1 MQNYKEE
8 KVMKRHT
15 ITAALAVVT
24 SVFAVSMTVY
34 AAEGGYPNRPVR
46 LVLGFAAGGTPDSLA
61 RTVAT
66 QVESQWGRNIIVD
79 NRVGANGI
87 IAAEIVASAN
97 PDGYTIL
104 FSPPALIINQ
114 IIYRKVPYD
123 VLRDFVPAANVCIG
137 EGSLLVVNPAVPAKS
152 VRELIA
158 LAKNPGKP
166 ITYATPGVG
175 NTQHLITE
183 LFNLHAGTTLMH
195 VPFKSLVPA
204 LSAVLSGE
212 VNMLFAPP
220 AILVQHIKSGRL
232 RVLGFTG
239 ISRWKL
245 MPELPT
251 IAEAGV
257 PGFEASGS
265 WQGWFVP
272 AKTPATVVARINAEV
287 AKAIQVPHVRDFIL
301 RAGYEPDTRSTD
313 EFRKLILSDLKRY
326 GDIVRKAGIKAD

>member
-1 MQNYKEE
+1 
-8 KVMKRHT
+8 MKRHT
-15 ITAALAVVT
+15 ITAALAGVT
-24 SVFAVSMTVY
+24 SVFSASVTVY
-34 AAEGGYPNRPVR
+34 AAEGSYPNRPVR

-87 IAAEIVASAN
+87 IATEIVASAS

-114 IIYRKVPYD
+114 IIYHKVPYD
-123 VLRDFVPAANVCIG
+123 VLRDFVPAANMCIG

-158 LAKNPGKP
+158 LARNPDKP

-175 NTQHLITE
+175 NTQHLVTE
-183 LFNLHAGTTLMH
+183 LFNLHAGTKLMH

-212 VNMLFAPP
+212 VNLLFAPP

-239 ISRWKL
+239 TSRWKL
-245 MPELPT
+245 MPEVPT
-251 IAEAGV
+251 ITEAGV

-272 AKTPATVVARINAEV
+272 AKTPATIVARLNVEV

-301 RAGYEPDTRSTD
+301 RAGYVPDTRSTD
-313 EFRKLILSDLKRY
+313 EFRKLILSDFKRY
-326 GDIVRKAGIKAD
+326 GDIVRKAGIQAK

>member
-8 KVMKRHT
+8 KVMRHH
-15 ITAALAVVT
+15 ITMAALVGITSAFTASVT
-24 SVFAVSMTVY
+24 AY
-34 AAEGGYPNRPVR
+34 AAEGGYPSRPVR

-87 IAAEIVASAN
+87 IAAEIAASAN

-114 IIYRKVPYD
+114 TIYRKVPYD

-158 LAKNPGKP
+158 LAKNPSKP

-175 NTQHLITE
+175 NTQHLVTE
-183 LFNLHAGTTLMH
+183 LFNLHAGTKLMH

-239 ISRWKL
+239 ASRWKL
-245 MPELPT
+245 MPEVPT

-257 PGFEASGS
+257 PGFEVSGS

-272 AKTPATVVARINAEV
+272 AKTSATVVARINAEV

-301 RAGYEPDTRSTD
+301 RAGYEPDTRSPD

-326 GDIVRKAGIKAD
+326 GDIVRKAGIKAE

>member
-1 MQNYKEE
+1 M
-8 KVMKRHT
+8 RHY
-15 ITAALAVVT
+15 ITMAVLAGIT
-24 SVFAVSMTVY
+24 LAFTAGMTVY
-34 AAEGGYPNRPVR
+34 AAEAGYPSRPIR

-87 IAAEIVASAN
+87 IAAEIAASAN

-114 IIYRKVPYD
+114 IIHRKVPYD

-175 NTQHLITE
+175 NTQHLVTE
-183 LFNLHAGTTLMH
+183 LFNLHAGTKLMH

-239 ISRWKL
+239 ASRWKL
-245 MPELPT
+245 MPEVPT

-257 PGFEASGS
+257 PGFEVSGS

-301 RAGYEPDTRSTD
+301 RAGYEPDTRSTY

-326 GDIVRKAGIKAD
+326 GDIVRKAGIKAE